1 MSQLQSKYRASNAR
15 FGLLTI
21 NMVLFALVILEPKD
35 STSLLLALGF
45 GSLNFLSMLDCLRQ
59 KALEQEKNENTD
71 NSNDTDGV

>member
-59 KALEQEKNENTD
+59 KALEQENKRD
-71 NSNDTDGV
+71 N

>member
-1 MSQLQSKYRASNAR
+1 MNHSKYRASNAR
-15 FGLLTI
+15 FALLTI

-59 KALEQEKNENTD
+59 KALEQERYESSNTPD
-71 NSNDTDGV
+71 DTDGV